1 MLQLIITLDNNRET
15 PRHST
20 PQMSMSGYLFTD
32 KLWGCKMISDSVKDE
47 GDCYSLICNDKTFN
61 PTFLFS
67 DVTLDNIGE
76 IDNIVNSRAYQF
88 KCTLWEPQVNLTL
101 L

>member
-1 MLQLIITLDNNRET
+1 
-15 PRHST
+15 
-20 PQMSMSGYLFTD
+20 
-32 KLWGCKMISDSVKDE
+32 MISDSVKDE

-61 PTFLFS
+61 PTILFS